1 MKTEMLPER
10 LMNRTFTSHSGCAV
24 HYLHRLCSLAATN
37 GGFQH
42 ASSAYRQR
50 FGRMQAAATIRHS
63 ALRPCGRQRSRSPST
78 FFERDAM
85 KTMLASLSALVAV
98 VWGWDVLNTSFP
110 ANAHPLWIAR
120 QEALYLSGLLSIA
133 LMSLAMLLATRPHL
147 AGIFP
152 GGHGPR
158 LPDAQVGRHSRHL
171 LCRAALADRTGG
183 ATSSSRASVA
193 KAACPRKNSPAC
205 WKSCVIFRRTWASG
219 QSTPC
224 WRCW

>member
-1 MKTEMLPER
+1 
-10 LMNRTFTSHSGCAV
+10 MNRTFTSHSGCAV

-63 ALRPCGRQRSRSPST
+63 ALRSCGRQRSRSPST

-133 LMSLAMLLATRPHL
+133 LMSLAMLLATRPTWL
-147 AGIFP
+147 ESSW
-152 GGHGPR
+152 GHGPR

-183 ATSSSRASVA
+183 DILKSSIGREGRLP
-193 KAACPRKNSPAC
+193 KENSPAC